1 MFFLFLSLSLLKG
14 KARGLHQTMKPP
26 FKSKIT
32 KIKPLSRRKKVNQE
46 STSWFDSDSLFGFGM
61 DDE

>member
-1 MFFLFLSLSLLKG
+1 MHYDILQG
-14 KARGLHQTMKPP
+14 KARGLHQAMKPP

-32 KIKPLSRRKKVNQE
+32 KIKPLSRRKEKSE

-61 DDE
+61 EDE